1 MRPITPNNQNACVV
15 FANYKLALA
24 KSTASNCTT
33 STFAICLWSLNCPLR
48 LLTFSTPRGSS
59 GWREALCGIGL

>member
-1 MRPITPNNQNACVV
+1 MRPITPNSQNACVV

-59 GWREALCGIGL
+59 GWREAICGIGL